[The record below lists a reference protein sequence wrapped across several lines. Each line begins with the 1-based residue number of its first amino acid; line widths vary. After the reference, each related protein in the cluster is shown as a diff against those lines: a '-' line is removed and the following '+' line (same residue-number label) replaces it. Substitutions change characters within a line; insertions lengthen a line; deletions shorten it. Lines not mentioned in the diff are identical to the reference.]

1 MARTRRSRSADVPG
15 WIEPMLAK
23 PDGGRLPTGP
33 EWAYETKLDGYRAAM
48 CIAPD
53 GTTVLTSR
61 AGNDFTQEFS
71 DLTGVLT
78 PALDGQAA
86 VLDGEIVVY
95 NEAGQVDFGLLQQ
108 RRGRYRKHRGP
119 TPFRDDVAVR
129 FLAFDLLRLGDD
141 LLLDNTYDRRRRLL
155 TALDMPDPYRV
166 SVVPAVTAEDLVADR
181 LTPEKLLERVASDGQ
196 EGLLAKMRS
205 ATYAPGRRSDAWL
218 KHPLIQTH
226 EVLICGWR
234 PGQSGL
240 SGSLGGLLLGGH
252 DPNTGDLIYIGDVG
266 TGFSQAERRSL
277 LAMLEPLSRRT
288 HPFAETPPR
297 EDVVRAQWVQPMLV
311 GEVVYRQFTRGGAGR
326 LRHTSWRG
334 LRDDRS
340 PAEVVVPRSGR
351 RESATPAPNL
361 APTQRSNARTASRAN
376 TVSVQVENRQLTL
389 SNLDKQLYPDGY
401 TKAQVIHYYTRIAP
415 VLLPHL
421 VGRPVTFIRFPDG
434 TTGQQFFEK
443 NISVGAPEWIRTAR
457 LPHGGFRGREGV
469 IEYPLIDGLPA
480 LVWAAN
486 LAALELHVPQWTV
499 GRASVRRPPD
509 RLVFDLDPGPGTSIV
524 DCARVAERLHD
535 ILIADG
541 LSPLAKTSG
550 SKGMQLYC
558 SISTRTPERPSQYA
572 KALAQRLAAETPMLV
587 TAVMAKAKREGRVFI
602 DWSQN
607 NPAKT
612 TVAPYS
618 LRGRQIP
625 TVSTPISWDEV
636 RACTR
641 AEDLVFTA
649 EDVVDRV
656 EDIGDLSEPL
666 FDTRATLPRR

>member
-1 MARTRRSRSADVPG
+1 MARARRTPTADVPA

-33 EWAYETKLDGYRAAM
+33 GWAYETKLDGYRAAM
-48 CIAPD
+48 RVAPD

-61 AGNDFTQEFS
+61 NNIDFTQEFP
-71 DLTGVLT
+71 DLAGVLA

-86 VLDGEIVVY
+86 VVDGEIVVY
-95 NEAGQVDFGLLQQ
+95 NDQGQIDFGLLQQ

-119 TPFRDDVAVR
+119 APFRDEVAVR
-129 FLAFDLLRLGDD
+129 FLAFDLLRLGAD
-141 LLLDNTYDRRRRLL
+141 LLLDHTYDERRRLL
-155 TALDMPDPYRV
+155 TTIEMPDPYLV
-166 SVVPAVTAEDLVADR
+166 SVVPAVTAEDLAADR
-181 LTPEKLLERVASDGQ
+181 LTPDKLLERIASDGQ
-196 EGLLAKMRS
+196 EGLVAKMRS
-205 ATYAPGRRSDAWL
+205 ATYAPGRRSDAWR

-234 PGQSGL
+234 PGQSRL
-240 SGSLGGLLLGGH
+240 SGSLGGLLLGAH
-252 DPNTGDLIYIGDVG
+252 DPNTGDLVYIGDVG
-266 TGFSQAERRSL
+266 TGLTEAERREL

-297 EDVVRAQWVQPMLV
+297 EDVVRAQWVEPKLV

-334 LRDDRS
+334 LREDRT
-340 PAEVVVPRSGR
+340 PAEVVVPRPGR
-351 RESATPAPNL
+351 REPAAPAPV
-361 APTQRSNARTASRAN
+361 PTPTRRPAARTASRAN
-376 TVSVQVENRQLTL
+376 TVLVHVENRQLTL

-421 VGRPVTFIRFPDG
+421 AGRPVTFIRFPDG

-443 NISVGAPEWIRTAR
+443 NISAGAPDWIRTAR
-457 LPHGGFRGREGV
+457 LANSGSRGREGV

-499 GRASVRRPPD
+499 GPGSARRSPD
-509 RLVFDLDPGPGTSIV
+509 RLVLDLDPGPGTSV
-524 DCARVAERLHD
+524 VECARVAERLRD
-535 ILIADG
+535 ILVADG
-541 LSPLAKTSG
+541 LAPVAKTSG
-550 SKGMQLYC
+550 AKGMQVYAG
-558 SISTRTPERPSQYA
+558 IRTRTPDRPSHYA
-572 KALAQRLAAETPMLV
+572 KALAERLAAETPTLV
-587 TAVMAKAKREGRVFI
+587 TAKMAKALRPGRVFI

-618 LRGRQIP
+618 LRGREHP
-625 TVSTPISWDEV
+625 TVSTPLTWAEV
-636 RACTR
+636 QACQR
-641 AEDLVFTA
+641 PEDLVFTA
-649 EDVVDRV
+649 DDVIERV
-656 EDIGDLSEPL
+656 EEMSDLFAEVTN
-666 FDTRATLPRR
+666 TRIALPRH